1 MSTPTT
7 LAELLQLLDHGI
19 PLLVPTARSARELR
33 YAFDQHQRS
42 RNVAAWAPPVVLT
55 WQQWATGLW
64 QNLILAGHETRLLLN
79 PTQEHTLWREVIS
92 ATPTT
97 TLTSPDA
104 LAELARSA
112 FALAAVYNA
121 LPRLRSAASTPDTR
135 TFAAWADDFVR
146 LCTTRTCLAS
156 IQLDH
161 ALLHHLESNTLPAP
175 AALHLVDYTLPTPA
189 QTTLLEAFRAQGTE
203 LHHYTLIA
211 SESAAHELHHLT
223 APTPHDELLAAAR
236 IARQLLEANP
246 ASRIALLVPGLTELA
261 PAIEPVLRDILAPEL
276 HSIAADLS
284 STPWEIAPST
294 PLATLP
300 ILSTAL
306 DLARLATSSLPL
318 ERVSALLLSPY
329 LGESSPEIT
338 EAIASFDT
346 RILRQNT
353 PLRPELD
360 LPGLLALLDS
370 PRARNLP
377 HASALPLWPS
387 HAFATVQRATLT
399 RPRSFA
405 DWTEFLRDL
414 LRSANWPGPR
424 PPTALEAAA
433 ARAWDDALDLIA
445 TLDFTGRH
453 VPYATALDALTRQLQ
468 TSVFTPPA
476 THAPVQVLTPADA
489 AGCLFDAVLFLHC
502 TDANWPASER
512 PHPLLPWSLQRS
524 LAMPGTDPARS
535 AALAHEFTTALI
547 ARTPTV
553 LFLSAAA
560 DADGELRPS
569 PLLAAL
575 HIPSSTTSPE
585 PTPPDPIA
593 LETIVDDAP
602 LPALPS
608 TYVRGG
614 ARVLQLQAACGF
626 RAFAELRLAAT
637 EPEST
642 TLGLDARESGNRLH
656 EVLQIFWNNIS
667 SQDELRRLTT
677 AQRDQHL
684 RSAIDEALHHHMRL
698 HGPWDEAYIAVQKQR
713 LFTLLSQW
721 LQIELERSP
730 FTVLRNEGA
739 EEITVGPLTLSVRV
753 DRIDQVAGGV
763 LFVDYKTGLSPHPKA
778 WAEDRPDEPQL
789 PLYAS
794 FLPQPEELRGLAFAK
809 VRSGSDMK
817 ILGVQSE
824 AGILPAS
831 RTNEVIDM
839 PLRVE
844 DWRQVLTIL
853 AYDFAEGRAYVRPK
867 SFAINCAHCG
877 QRLLCRLDPV
887 TLLATSGDDDDAPS
901 EANDV

>member
-1 MSTPTT
+1 MSTPAT
-7 LAELLQLLDHGI
+7 LAELLQLLDEGV
-19 PLLVPTARSARELR
+19 PLLLPTARSARELR
-33 YAFDQHQRS
+33 HAFDQHQRA
-42 RNVAAWAPPVVLT
+42 RNTPAWQPPPVLT
-55 WQQWATGLW
+55 WQQWATGQW
-64 QNLILAGHETRLLLN
+64 QDLILSGHETRLLLN
-79 PTQEHTLWREVIS
+79 PVQEHTLWREVIS
-92 ATPTT
+92 ATPTP

-112 FALAAVYNA
+112 FALAADYNA
-121 LPRLRSAASTPDTR
+121 LPRLRPAASSPDTR
-135 TFAAWADDFVR
+135 TFAAWADDFAR
-146 LCTTRTCLAS
+146 LCATRDCLPAA
-156 IQLDH
+156 QLNH
-161 ALLHHLESNTLPAP
+161 ALLQHLEADTLAIP
-175 AALHLVDYTLPTPA
+175 AALHLVDHTHPTPA
-189 QTTLLEAFRAQGTE
+189 QTTLLESLRARGTQ
-203 LHHYTLIA
+203 LHHHTLTAPATIA
-211 SESAAHELHHLT
+211 RELHHLT

-246 ASRIALLVPGLTELA
+246 ASRIALLVPGLPELA
-261 PAIEPVLRDILAPEL
+261 PELEPILRDILAPEL
-276 HSIAADLS
+276 HNITADLS
-284 STPWEIAPST
+284 STPWEIAPTT
-294 PLATLP
+294 PLAALP

-306 DLARLATSSLPL
+306 DLARLAAGPLPL

-377 HASALPLWPS
+377 HATALPLWPS
-387 HAFATVQRATLT
+387 HALATVQRATLA

-424 PPTALEAAA
+424 TPTALEAAA

-445 TLDFTGRH
+445 TLDFTGRP

-468 TSVFTPPA
+468 TSAFTPPA
-476 THAPVQVLTPADA
+476 THAPIQVLPPHEA
-489 AGCLFDAVLFLHC
+489 AGCLFDAILFLHC

-535 AALAHEFTTALI
+535 SALALDFTTSLI
-547 ARTPTV
+547 ERTPTV

-560 DADGELRPS
+560 DAEGQLRPS

-585 PTPPDPIA
+585 PSPPDPVA
-593 LETIVDDAP
+593 LENLRDDTP
-602 LPALPS
+602 LPPLPS
-608 TYVRGG
+608 PYVRGG

-656 EVLQIFWNNIS
+656 EVLQIFWNRTP
-667 SQDELRRLTT
+667 SQEELRSLTS
-677 AQRDQHL
+677 AERDDRL
-684 RSAIDEALHHHMRL
+684 RSAIDDALHHHMRL

-721 LQIELERSP
+721 LQIELDRTP

-763 LFVDYKTGLSPHPKA
+763 LFVDYKTGASPHPKA

-809 VRSGSDMK
+809 VRSGSEMK

-831 RTNEVIDM
+831 RTNKVIDM

-901 EANDV
+901 EADDV